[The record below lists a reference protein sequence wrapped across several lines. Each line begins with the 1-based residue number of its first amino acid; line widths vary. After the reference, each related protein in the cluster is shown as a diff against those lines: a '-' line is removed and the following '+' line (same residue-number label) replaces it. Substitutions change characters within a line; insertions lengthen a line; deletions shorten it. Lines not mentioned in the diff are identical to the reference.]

1 MGIKRYIQDKVFSD
15 FIRTRDKWTCQRCHK
30 YYEPTEPNKRMG
42 LHCSHYYGRGRF
54 SVRFDPDNAVALCY
68 GCHRFLGSNPAD
80 HLDFIRERLGS
91 EKFRKLT
98 ARRNKIVKRR
108 DYLNKDFLNE
118 LKLMLENENT

>member
-1 MGIKRYIQDKVFSD
+1 
-15 FIRTRDKWTCQRCHK
+15 
-30 YYEPTEPNKRMG
+30 MG

-118 LKLMLENENT
+118 LKLMLENENA